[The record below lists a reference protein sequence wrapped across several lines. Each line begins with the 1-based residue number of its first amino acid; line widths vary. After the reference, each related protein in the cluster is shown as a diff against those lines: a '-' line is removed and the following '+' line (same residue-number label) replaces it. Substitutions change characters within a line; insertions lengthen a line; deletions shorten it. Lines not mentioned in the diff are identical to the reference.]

1 MGDLEFWI
9 FLFIFVVLPFL
20 QWLGKKITEKKV
32 TDQREARRSARRMDL
47 DEWDPDLVQQFDDP
61 EVLARAEQE
70 AKSGRG
76 QRRLGSPS
84 EADAHGPMREI
95 RDFLSQLKEAGE
107 TSRPIEMAGPSAPQR
122 TPPPPPP
129 TAHTPMPERTAP
141 LPPTS
146 TDSTPSV
153 VSSQIGGRHKARSR
167 LSIEGPS
174 THAYDVDTKAY
185 RQQKRRPGHAAALR
199 HRKKSDLRRYFIWN
213 EILSPP
219 IALREKPPGSFPA

>member
-1 MGDLEFWI
+1 MGDLNFWI

-20 QWLGKKITEKKV
+20 QWVAKKINEQK
-32 TDQREARRSARRMDL
+32 QSSHREVRRSARRMDL
-47 DEWDPDLVQQFDDP
+47 EEWDPDLVQQFDDP

-70 AKSGRG
+70 AKTGRS
-76 QRRLGSPS
+76 QRGLGTPS
-84 EADAHGPMREI
+84 ETDAHGPMREI

-107 TSRPIEMAGPSAPQR
+107 GQRPIEMPTPSAPTSR
-122 TPPPPPP
+122 TPPP

-146 TDSTPSV
+146 ADSTPSV

-167 LSIEGPS
+167 ISIEGPS

-185 RQQKRRPGHAAALR
+185 RQQKRRPGHAAAIR
-199 HRKKSDLRRYFIWN
+199 HRKKSDLRRYFIWS

-219 IALREKPPGSFPA
+219 VALREKPPGSFPA